1 MEEARTHRPLPS
13 GSSSGASI
21 PLLHSPTYVSTETRE
36 GGKERQSSHQA
47 RPRQDCLYT
56 QGGGEGGVQVEVR
69 EEARQ
74 AIQSLRL
81 IYHSHHH
88 RHPVRSHSSQK
99 RDRSTTSNRK
109 TDFEGEEQSEGCVR
123 GGRRV
128 RTDSK
133 EKGLQGEMGFRF
145 QLGRTCSHACSDL
158 LATQTASVQGPNAF
172 LCTLTCGW
180 VTLTLYHSSSRQC
193 QPVKPD
199 SVHSK
204 TSAVRRS
211 ASARPTST
219 RPKHNQD
226 RSTESEWCRALKSQQ
241 CRQLKHVQTV
251 FLVKYLN
258 WWCSWFRENQW
269 CTVSQWFKSK
279 TKTRN

>member
-1 MEEARTHRPLPS
+1 M
-13 GSSSGASI
+13 
-21 PLLHSPTYVSTETRE
+21 
-36 GGKERQSSHQA
+36 
-47 RPRQDCLYT
+47 
-56 QGGGEGGVQVEVR
+56 R

-81 IYHSHHH
+81 IYHSHH
-88 RHPVRSHSSQK
+88 HPVRSHSSQK

-133 EKGLQGEMGFRF
+133 QKGLQGEMGSRF
-145 QLGRTCSHACSDL
+145 QLGRTCSHARSDL

-226 RSTESEWCRALKSQQ
+226 RSTESERCRALQVTAVSPAET
-241 CRQLKHVQTV
+241 CSNS
-251 FLVKYLN
+251 FLVKYLD
-258 WWCSWFRENQW
+258 WWCSWFRENQ
-269 CTVSQWFKSK
+269 
-279 TKTRN
+279 